1 LEIVC
6 LPSLSEK
13 QKAQLPKDYAAPPIE
28 GMYDINEAHPDG
40 IIFVYVGGCD
50 WQTDFEHCLKE
61 FILTVFHETM
71 HILCPDVDDYVPY
84 AERIL
89 DETLNREASER

>member
-1 LEIVC
+1 MEIAC
-6 LPSLSEK
+6 LPSLSKK
-13 QKAQLPKDYAAPPIE
+13 QKAQLPEDYVAPPIE

-89 DETLNREASER
+89 DETLNREP